1 MTLKN
6 EYQVLYFCFPF
17 FLSPVQRQTCVFSV
31 LSYKEMC
38 KMLFSFCTG
47 WWGRWDL
54 TDTKFTLLMTESNFN
69 YVKTFYQLPL
79 PSKCS
84 IEYY

>member
-38 KMLFSFCTG
+38 KMLFFFVRG
-47 WWGRWDL
+47 GGGGGI
-54 TDTKFTLLMTESNFN
+54 LLIQNSLF
-69 YVKTFYQLPL
+69 
-79 PSKCS
+79 
-84 IEYY
+84 